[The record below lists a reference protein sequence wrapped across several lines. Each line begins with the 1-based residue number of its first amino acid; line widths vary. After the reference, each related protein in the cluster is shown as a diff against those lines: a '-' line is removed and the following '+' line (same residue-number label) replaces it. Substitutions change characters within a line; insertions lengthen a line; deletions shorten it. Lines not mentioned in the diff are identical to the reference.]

1 MQRAWCMSDSHT
13 ERRAK
18 LYVISGSHAC
28 RSAMLMLDHKHI
40 AYDCVRL
47 ITGTHPF
54 SVRLRGFP
62 GNELPIRHVE
72 GSTYP
77 RLAMMDRAGT
87 VPALR
92 IGKERIQTNHAIAR
106 FLESRQPDPPLLPAD
121 RELREQVQEAELW
134 GDRELQMAA
143 RRIALA
149 ASAGGLEQF
158 HARAAAGR
166 LGPLLA
172 HSDQVR
178 VFASRGARSLFKAS
192 IAEEPEM
199 LASLPGMLD
208 RIDAWIAAG
217 VLGGQELNVADF
229 MIVPSLALIAYR
241 RDLRPSIEDRPA
253 GALLRRVLPEPPT

>member
-1 MQRAWCMSDSHT
+1 MSGSHT

-18 LYVISGSHAC
+18 LYVIAGSHAC
-28 RSAMLMLDHKHI
+28 RSAMLMLDHKQI
-40 AYDCVRL
+40 AYECVRL
-47 ITGTHPF
+47 ITGPHPF

-62 GNELPIRHVE
+62 GNETPIRRVD
-72 GSTYP
+72 GATYP

-92 IGKERIQTNHAIAR
+92 IGSQRIQTNHEIAR
-106 FLESRQPDPPLLPAD
+106 FLDSRQPDPPLLPAD
-121 RELREQVQEAELW
+121 RDLRERVQEAERW
-134 GDRELQMAA
+134 GDQELQMTA

-149 ASAGGLEQF
+149 GSARGLEQF

-192 IAEEPEM
+192 IAQEPEM
-199 LASLPGMLD
+199 LAALPGMLD
-208 RIDAWIAAG
+208 RIDAWIGAG
-217 VLGGQELNVADF
+217 VLGGEELNVADF

-241 RDLRPSIEDRPA
+241 RDLRPSIEDRTA
-253 GALLRRVLPEPPT
+253 GALLQRVLPEPLS